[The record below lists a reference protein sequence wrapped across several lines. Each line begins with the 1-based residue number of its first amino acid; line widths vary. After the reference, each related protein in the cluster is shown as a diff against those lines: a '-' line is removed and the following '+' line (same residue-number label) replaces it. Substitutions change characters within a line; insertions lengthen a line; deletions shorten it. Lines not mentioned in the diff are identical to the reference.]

1 MLPSFRLPA
10 GLIALALL
18 LLASAAR
25 ADSAP
30 PAQVAWRLLDYLA
43 VDYAGAVDDQG
54 QVKSESEF
62 AEMNEFAGNVQ
73 QRLAALGESAAKP
86 GLLAQGEALESA
98 IAGKAAPAEI
108 AARAHKLAG
117 DLLAA
122 YPAPV
127 APASLPDA
135 ARGARLYQENC
146 AGCHGLTGRSDGPLA
161 KTLDPP
167 PIAFADLS
175 RARRRSLF
183 GLYQVIGQGIDD
195 TPMPSFAQLSDQD
208 RWALAFEAGSFAFT
222 AAMAERGEKIWRED
236 PRAREAIPSLQALT
250 QSTEEQLEAGFGKEA
265 AEALTA
271 YLRRH
276 PEAVASGGAG
286 SLAVARTRLA
296 QSLQAYR
303 GGDKTKAADLAL
315 AAYLDGF
322 EPVEPV
328 LTAHDEALMRRV
340 ESAMSGYRG
349 AIGQNLPAVQLEAQ
363 ADRISALLDAAE
375 RALGPG
381 EASPGASFAGALTI
395 LLREGLE
402 ALLIVV
408 AMIAFLKKADRVE
421 ALAYVHGGWAVAL
434 LAGGATWAAATW
446 LIAISGASRELTEGF
461 GSLIAAL
468 VLISVGVWMHGKS
481 KGDSWSAYIRERMS
495 RALSKRSSWFLFLLA
510 FVVVYR
516 EVFETILFYAALWS
530 QGAHLAILA
539 GAASAVAALLA
550 MAWLLLRY
558 SARLPIGKFF
568 SYSSLLIAVL
578 AVVLTGKGVASLQET
593 GLIDIRP
600 AAGIPRL
607 ELLGLFPTWESVL
620 AQIVVLVVLV
630 VGFRVTGK
638 GAIGEQSP

>member
-1 MLPSFRLPA
+1 MSLPLKFCA
-10 GLIALALL
+10 AFAATVLIF
-18 LLASAAR
+18 ASAGRA

-30 PAQVAWRLLDYLA
+30 PSQVAWRLLDYLA
-43 VDYAGAVDDQG
+43 VDYAGAVDENG
-54 QVKSESEF
+54 QVKSDSEF
-62 AEMNEFAGNVQ
+62 SEMNEFAENVQ
-73 QRLAALGESAAKP
+73 RRLESLGDTPAKS
-86 GLLAQGEALESA
+86 GLLEQGEALKTV
-98 IAGKAAPAEI
+98 IAGKAKPADI
-108 AARAHKLAG
+108 AGRAHKLAG

-122 YPAPV
+122 YPTPTAPS
-127 APASLPDA
+127 ALPDQA
-135 ARGARLYQENC
+135 HGSSLFKENC
-146 AGCHGLTGRSDGPLA
+146 AACHGETGQSDGPAA

-167 PIAFADLS
+167 PIAFADMS

-183 GLYQVIGQGIDD
+183 GLYQVIGQGVEG
-195 TPMPSFAQLSDQD
+195 TPMPSFARLFDQD
-208 RWALAFEAGSFAFT
+208 RWELAFRAGSFAFT
-222 AAMAERGEKIWRED
+222 EEMAKDGETIWRED
-236 PRAREAIPSLQALT
+236 PRARETIPSLTALT
-250 QSTEEQLEAGFGKEA
+250 QSTAEQLEPLFGKDK

-276 PEAVASGGAG
+276 PEAFTAGGAS
-286 SLAVARTRLA
+286 SLTVARARLA
-296 QSLQAYR
+296 ESLQAYR
-303 GGDKTKAADLAL
+303 GGDKAKASDLAL

-322 EPVEPV
+322 EPVEPA
-328 LTAHDEALMRRV
+328 LTAHDDALMQRV
-340 ESAMSGYRG
+340 EGAMSGFRG
-349 AIGQNLPAVQLEAQ
+349 AIGQGVPVDQLEDQ
-363 ADRISALLDAAE
+363 AARISALLDAAE

-408 AMIAFLKKADRVE
+408 AMIAFMKKANRVE
-421 ALAYVHGGWAVAL
+421 ALPYVHGGWAVAL

-461 GSLIAAL
+461 GSLIAAV

-481 KGDSWSAYIRERMS
+481 KGDAWSAYIRERMS
-495 RALSKRSSWFLFLLA
+495 HALSKRSSWFLFLLA

-530 QGAHLAILA
+530 QGAHLAIVA
-539 GAASAVAALLA
+539 GAGSAVIGLLA
-550 MAWLLLRY
+550 IAWILLRY

-593 GLIDIRP
+593 GLVDIRP
-600 AAGIPRL
+600 AAFVPRF
-607 ELLGLFPTWESVL
+607 ELLGVFPTWESVV

-630 VGFRVTGK
+630 VGFWLTGREAK
-638 GAIGEQSP
+638 RA

>member
-1 MLPSFRLPA
+1 MFPCHRLCA
-10 GLIALALL
+10 GLLAAALL
-18 LLASAAR
+18 LLTSAAR
-25 ADSAP
+25 ADNAP
-30 PAQVAWRLLDYLA
+30 PAQIAWRLLDYLA
-43 VDYAGAVDDQG
+43 VDYAGAVDEQG
-54 QVKSESEF
+54 RVKSDSEF
-62 AEMNEFAGNVQ
+62 AEMNEFAENVK
-73 QRLAALGESAAKP
+73 QRLETLDDKPAKAQ
-86 GLLAQGEALESA
+86 LLAEIEELKTA
-98 IAGKAAPAEI
+98 IAGKAVPADI
-108 AARAHKLAG
+108 AGRAHKLAA

-122 YPAPV
+122 YPTPV
-127 APASLPDA
+127 APAALPDLA
-135 ARGARLYQENC
+135 HGAQLFKENC
-146 AGCHGLTGRSDGPLA
+146 AGCHGETGRSDGPAA

-167 PIAFADLS
+167 PIAFADMT

-183 GLYQVIGQGIDD
+183 GLYQVIGQGVED

-208 RWALAFEAGSFAFT
+208 RWALAFQAGSFAFSEE
-222 AAMAERGEKIWRED
+222 MAKKGETIWHDD
-236 PRAREAIPSLQALT
+236 PRARAAIPSLQALT
-250 QSTEEQLEAGFGKEA
+250 QSTAEQLDATFGKDA

-276 PEAVASGGAG
+276 PEAITAGGAG
-286 SLAVARTRLA
+286 SLAVARARLS

-303 GGDKTKAADLAL
+303 GGDKARAADLAL

-322 EPVEPV
+322 EPVEPA

-340 ESAMSGYRG
+340 ESAMSGFRG
-349 AIGQNLPAVQLEAQ
+349 SIGQSLPADQLEEQ
-363 ADRISALLDAAE
+363 ATRISALLDAAE

-381 EASPGASFAGALTI
+381 EASPGASFAGAFTI

-421 ALAYVHGGWAVAL
+421 ALAFVHGGWAVAL
-434 LAGGATWAAATW
+434 LAGAATWAAATW

-461 GSLIAAL
+461 GSLIAAI

-481 KGDSWSAYIRERMS
+481 KGDAWAAYIRERMS
-495 RALSKRSSWFLFLLA
+495 HALSKRSSWFLFLLA

-530 QGAHLAILA
+530 QGAHLAIVA
-539 GAASAVAALLA
+539 GAASAVAGLLLI
-550 MAWLLLRY
+550 AWLLLRY

-600 AAGIPRL
+600 AAGVPRL
-607 ELLGLFPTWESVL
+607 ELLGLFPTWESVA
-620 AQIVVLVVLV
+620 AQIVVLAVLV
-630 VGFRVTGK
+630 IGFWMTGRRSAVG
-638 GAIGEQSP
+638 AS